1 MTIPTNNLREIPI
14 ISVAER
20 LNMNL
25 YGIGELNRR
34 CICPFHDDHSPSMH
48 LNARKN
54 IFKCFS
60 CGKGGD
66 AITLV
71 MQVENKTYQEACQWL
86 VNEFGI
92 SVAGES
98 RNTALRWRK
107 SASRNILMPDNDA
120 PLSPSDIIP
129 EDILR
134 RTRSISS
141 LFCQSLL
148 KCSYLSYKQ
157 LCHAAQQYRL
167 GASHD
172 GGVVFWQIDEQ
183 QRIRTGK
190 VMYYQPDC
198 HRIKSRSPTWVHSLL
213 KHQLSKDYT
222 LHRCLFGQH
231 LLSGTDPGTTV
242 CVVES
247 EKTAV
252 ICSEHFPQCLWLAC
266 GGLHMFSPGMLAPLT
281 GHKVVI
287 FPDTDLT
294 GDTYRRWADIVRQ
307 ASRMYRFRYP
317 VRVSRLLEDKASQDQ
332 KTRKI
337 DITDFLFEVK
347 NTDE

>member
-1 MTIPTNNLREIPI
+1 MGEAFGKQLPYHLIVSRITQIYHYLHHVLPAGLSFLQQRLHILPHPLGLQDDIAYVNHLALVVDAGRSGDKNMFPVTVFHNGSAFEGDPVF
-14 ISVAER
+14 ISGIQVR
-20 LNMNL
+20 GGIQIMLLLGLQSCYGVGPQL
-25 YGIGELNRR
+25 YQCLCVGRR
-34 CICPFHDDHSPSMH
+34 ASDSRAAD
-48 LNARKN
+48 
-54 IFKCFS
+54 
-60 CGKGGD
+60 
-66 AITLV
+66 V
-71 MQVENKTYQEACQWL
+71 M
-86 VNEFGI
+86 G
-92 SVAGES
+92 
-98 RNTALRWRK
+98 
-107 SASRNILMPDNDA
+107 
-120 PLSPSDIIP
+120 
-129 EDILR
+129 
-134 RTRSISS
+134 

-148 KCSYLSYKQ
+148 KCSYLSYGQ

-213 KHQLSKDYT
+213 KGQLSRDYT

-231 LLSGTDPGTTV
+231 LLSDTDPGTTV

-347 NTDE
+347 STDE